1 MIATQETMS
10 NTFKKCN
17 EKYFNNNLPT
27 PLFKT
32 FNKINT
38 IARFEYY
45 KNKKGSKKPINGQT
59 IFMSNCFIYPKKDFI
74 DTMVH
79 EMIHYYIS
87 WNKIK
92 DNGSH
97 GKVFMKIA
105 NEMNN
110 KYSLN
115 ITIKKD
121 ASLYRLT
128 KNAPKFIENK
138 KSSISSLWLH
148 RLAKPISHI
157 ISTLSLVKI
166 I

>member
-1 MIATQETMS
+1 MIANQDTMS
-10 NTFKKCN
+10 NTFKECN
-17 EKYFNNNLPT
+17 EKYFNNSLPT

-32 FNKINT
+32 FNRVNT

-45 KNKKGSKKPINGQT
+45 NNKKSSKKPITGQT
-59 IFMSNCFIYPKKDFI
+59 IFMSDCFIYPKKDFI
-74 DTMVH
+74 DAMVH

-92 DNGSH
+92 DNNPH
-97 GKVFMKIA
+97 GKIFMKIA
-105 NEMNN
+105 SEMND
-110 KYSLN
+110 KYGLN

-128 KNAPKFIENK
+128 KNAPKIIEKK
-138 KSSISSLWLH
+138 KSSISSPWLH
-148 RLAKPISHI
+148 RIAKPISHI
-157 ISTLSLVKI
+157 IPALRLVKI